1 MNIHPTA
8 IISREAEIHP
18 EAKVGPFSIIKGRVK
33 IGAGTIVE
41 DHVTVGCDHGEVIIG
56 EENHFW
62 PGAVVGGPPQD
73 LKYKGEFVSLVMGD
87 RNTVREFVTLNC
99 GTEGG
104 GGVTKIGSDCLFM
117 AYVHVGHDCIIG
129 NRVVVA
135 NTVAFAGHVEV
146 EDFVT
151 IGGIG
156 GITQF
161 SKVGK
166 FAYIGGNSSINKDIL
181 PFSMASGIF
190 ATVRG
195 TNKIGMERAGYTK
208 DDIKAVNGAIRTIIK
223 GNRTKEEA
231 IAEIEEKWGGIEAVE
246 YLLDFFKNSKKG
258 IPK

>member
-1 MNIHPTA
+1 MNIHSTA
-8 IISREAEIHP
+8 IISKEAEIHP
-18 EAKVGPFSIIKGRVK
+18 EAKVGPYSIVKGRVK

-41 DHVTVGCDHGEVIIG
+41 DHVTVGCETGEVIIG
-56 EENHFW
+56 EENHIW

-73 LKYKGEFVSLVMGD
+73 LKYKGEHVSLVMGD
-87 RNTVREFVTLNC
+87 RNVVREFVTLNC
-99 GTEGG
+99 GTQGG
-104 GGVTKIGSDCLFM
+104 GGVTRIGSDCLFM
-117 AYVHVGHDCIIG
+117 AYVHVGHDCKIG

-161 SKVGK
+161 CKVGK

-181 PFSMASGIF
+181 PFSMAAGIF

-195 TNKIGMERAGYTK
+195 TNKIGMERAGFSK
-208 DDIKAVNGAIRTIIK
+208 EDIQAVHGSIRTIIK
-223 GNRTKEEA
+223 GHRTKDEA
-231 IAEIEEKWGGIEAVE
+231 ISEITEKWGQSEPVQ
-246 YLLDFFKNSKKG
+246 YLLDFYKNSKKG